1 MSIGLSIFSS
11 PALLQTFRLFPS
23 IPHAVDKHSVTEKL
37 REPTLAK
44 ASAHG
49 VFQVLISLY
58 SIRRKIFPPHFS
70 QIIPSAAKI
79 SEDRCDIRQT

>member
-1 MSIGLSIFSS
+1 MSICLSIFSS

-23 IPHAVDKHSVTEKL
+23 IPHAVDKHSVTEN
-37 REPTLAK
+37 
-44 ASAHG
+44 SANRCLQKHRFAEF
-49 VFQVLISLY
+49 FQVLVSLY
-58 SIRRKIFPPHFS
+58 SIRQKIFPPDFS